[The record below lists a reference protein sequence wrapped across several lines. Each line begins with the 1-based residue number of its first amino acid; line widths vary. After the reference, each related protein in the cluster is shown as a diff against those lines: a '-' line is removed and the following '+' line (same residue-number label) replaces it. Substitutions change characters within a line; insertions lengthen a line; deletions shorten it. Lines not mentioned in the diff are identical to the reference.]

1 MGDVLT
7 LIERAEAAVA
17 EDEQAEMEKRLA
29 AGQFTFDDF
38 LKAYKML
45 RRMGPL
51 QGILKMIPGMKEQIG
66 DVDVDEKQMGR
77 VEAIVLSMT
86 PQERRSPIV
95 IDGKRRIRIAK
106 GSGSTVEQVNQLLEA
121 RKQMEKMMKQMG
133 RGKMPALPTQQAQQP
148 SLSAGRKSGVKRK
161 KKAGRK

>member
-1 MGDVLT
+1 
-7 LIERAEAAVA
+7 
-17 EDEQAEMEKRLA
+17 
-29 AGQFTFDDF
+29 
-38 LKAYKML
+38 ML

-51 QGILKMIPGMKEQIG
+51 QGILKMIPGMKEQLG
-66 DVDVDEKQMGR
+66 DIEVDDSQLGR

-106 GSGSTVEQVNQLLEA
+106 GSGATVEQVNQLLEA

-133 RGKMPALPTQQAQQP
+133 RGKMPGLPTQGAP
-148 SLSAGRKSGVKRK
+148 GAGSATRKPGSKRK
-161 KKAGRK
+161 KKKARR